1 MSAFE
6 KHIFRSILH
15 TDIGLGAMAHVEK
28 HLPSK
33 HKALHS
39 NEKKKKKE
47 RKIKFLD

>member
-33 HKALHS
+33 GRGPEFKPKYHQK
-39 NEKKKKKE
+39 NK
-47 RKIKFLD
+47 